1 MSELNT
7 NFRRFLLAWYY
18 RGGLYSDRGTH
29 SIIKNDRN
37 NEAADSGGGLYID
50 DAEYG
55 SLSTNDIADNTPDEV
70 CIVRTDD

>member
-1 MSELNT
+1 L
-7 NFRRFLLAWYY
+7 
-18 RGGLYSDRGTH
+18 DRGTH
-29 SIIKNDRN
+29 SIIKNTITN

>member
-1 MSELNT
+1 M
-7 NFRRFLLAWYY
+7 
-18 RGGLYSDRGTH
+18 DRGTH
-29 SIIKNDRN
+29 SIIKNTITN

-70 CIVRTDD
+70 CIVRTDDKPEPSAKSVT